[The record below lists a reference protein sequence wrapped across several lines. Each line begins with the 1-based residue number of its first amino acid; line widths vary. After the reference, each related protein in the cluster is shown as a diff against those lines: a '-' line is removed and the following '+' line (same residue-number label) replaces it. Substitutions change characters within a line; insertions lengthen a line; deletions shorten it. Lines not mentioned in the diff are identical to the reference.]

1 MCLHAVTQAV
11 LTLTTSLELKLMDKL
26 PDDHFFKSNGGA
38 TESYLVGRFKGNTY
52 GKCSLYIFK
61 DVSPVLMIKTADQ
74 TVFLNSKKD
83 GEIVNLYNA
92 IKDK

>member
-1 MCLHAVTQAV
+1 MTIFSDITA
-11 LTLTTSLELKLMDKL
+11 
-26 PDDHFFKSNGGA
+26 A
-38 TESYLVGRFKGNTY
+38 TDSYLVGKFKGNTY
-52 GKCSLYIFK
+52 GKCNLYIFN

-92 IKDK
+92 IKDNNP

>member
-1 MCLHAVTQAV
+1 
-11 LTLTTSLELKLMDKL
+11 MDSL
-26 PDDHFFKSNGGA
+26 PDDHFFRYNGGA
-38 TESYLVGRFKGNTY
+38 TDSYLVGKFKGNTY
-52 GKCSLYIFK
+52 GKCNLYIFK

-83 GEIVNLYNA
+83 GEIVNLYNT

>member
-1 MCLHAVTQAV
+1 MTIFSDITAAQPTVTLSENLRAILMENAVST
-11 LTLTTSLELKLMDKL
+11 
-26 PDDHFFKSNGGA
+26 F
-38 TESYLVGRFKGNTY
+38 
-52 GKCSLYIFK
+52 FK